1 MAQAQNKVTAEQQ
14 DGDVYNR
21 EVIHVGRVS
30 KTVKGGRD
38 FSFLALVVVG
48 DGQGRL
54 GIGFGKSGEVPIA
67 IQKAMDS
74 AQKNMVL
81 VELKSDTIFCE
92 VTAKYGATKVFLK
105 PAAPGTGIIAGGA
118 MRPVFEVL
126 GVHNILAKIYGSTNP
141 INVVRATMK
150 ALQQI
155 SSPEAV
161 AEKRG
166 KSVAHVLGVIKSNDK
181 QETN

>member
-1 MAQAQNKVTAEQQ
+1 MGHKSAKAGQQ
-14 DGDVYNR
+14 DGDGLR
-21 EVIHVGRVS
+21 EELIHVSRVS

-38 FSFLALVVVG
+38 FSFLALTVVG

-54 GIGFGKSGEVPIA
+54 GMGLGKSGEVPAA
-67 IQKAMDS
+67 IQKAMEC
-74 AQKNMVL
+74 ARKNMVL
-81 VELKSDTIFCE
+81 VDLKADTIYRE
-92 VTAKYGATKVFLK
+92 ITAKYGATKVFMK
-105 PAAPGTGIIAGGA
+105 PAAPGAGIIAGGA
-118 MRPVFEVL
+118 MRAVFEVL
-126 GVHNILAKIYGSTNP
+126 GVTNILAKIYGSSNP

-166 KSVAHVLGVIKSNDK
+166 KTVAHILGEAKSNGK
-181 QETN
+181 QQAA